1 MKIIVVHFS
10 LFYDASLSQHHQF
23 IFLLNEKL
31 PEDAVKA
38 KIRDIKKKNQQRL
51 SSCMMS
57 SKTI

>member
-38 KIRDIKKKNQQRL
+38 KIRDIKKKINNG
-51 SSCMMS
+51 
-57 SKTI
+57 